1 MMRPDDAAFV
11 LSVFAMEAWDTV
23 ATIEAS
29 LAELGGPTAP
39 AVEDVA
45 PLRIVAH
52 RLKGAA
58 GLHGFAR
65 VAAQA
70 GEMETVLEA
79 APWPGPGER
88 VRAVGQLAARLGWIK
103 EALDAIA
110 ATGQEPAEDPVTP
123 EPATAAEVYGE
134 GDIVL
139 VPLPLAAAAER
150 QAPGT
155 AGAEALPVPAAPG
168 RAIPA
173 VSGASV
179 GEVQRFLADNPDIAE
194 FFGVEAAEHIE
205 TMTQSLLALERA
217 GNEADPENL
226 GALFRAVHT
235 LKGAAY
241 TVGCRPVGD
250 LAHRVEDALVGVRE
264 GSLPLTPALVQEVFE
279 AADAFRLMLGLTE
292 RPAES
297 GPAAPTAT
305 PAAAPATAARSARA
319 TIRISLDRL
328 DSLTNVVG
336 ELVVARNRL
345 ERRLSEFERLG
356 QQHSFNRLRLT
367 ETVRDF
373 ESKHS
378 DPRLT
383 GTAPPPP
390 EPVRDGVSVRE
401 LFDELEFD
409 RYDDFNL
416 LSRRMGEISAD
427 VSEVHG
433 QLASL
438 IRSVREDGARIQRL
452 IGELRGTITRARMV
466 PIGGLFKRLA
476 RQIREAARA
485 AGKSIAL
492 EIDGESVE
500 IDNAIIDEVADPLMH
515 LIQNAIAH
523 GLETPDV
530 RQARGKSSEG
540 TVRLG
545 ASLQGGLILLTV
557 EDDGAGI
564 DVAQVKA
571 QAVAHGFLDRA
582 AAAALSPREAL
593 DLIFLP
599 GFSTATVVTEASGRG
614 VGLDVVRTNIRRLN
628 GEITVETQ
636 RGRGTRFTI
645 TAPVAVVVADALI
658 VRAAGETFAIPLS
671 AVKTMT
677 RVPLEALPTA
687 GGPLRGRPAQ
697 PSRTGGFAAD
707 DGSSLDDV
715 EVIRIDD
722 ALGLPRAESGRAVPL
737 LVLRLPGRPA
747 ALAVDELLGKE
758 EIAIKPLPAFVDNAG
773 PFAGATVSG
782 EGRVI
787 LLVDPGRLV
796 AGYQAGRVLPA
807 VPDRKSMRGTPVA
820 RRVLLVD
827 DSISVRKVVGAM
839 LERGGFS
846 VLTAGDGVE
855 ALEVLAR
862 GPVDVVVTDLE
873 MPRLNGYE
881 LVEDLHRR
889 PAMRHVPVVM
899 LTTRAGERHR
909 EVARRLGVAHYVT
922 KPVDEE
928 TFVRLIA
935 SVTGPAAA
943 GEVSEVAIGE
953 AVAR

>member
-1 MMRPDDAAFV
+1 MTRPDDAAFL

-29 LAELGGPTAP
+29 LAEVGGPTAP
-39 AVEDVA
+39 SVEDVA

-65 VAAQA
+65 VAARA
-70 GEMETVLEA
+70 GEMEVILEA

-88 VRAVGQLAARLGWIK
+88 VRAVGQLAARLSWIK
-103 EALDAIA
+103 EALDAITA
-110 ATGQEPAEDPVTP
+110 GGQEPAEDVVAP
-123 EPATAAEVYGE
+123 EPAAEGPAAAPGAPAPLGGATDV
-134 GDIVL
+134 VL

-150 QAPGT
+150 EAPDAT
-155 AGAEALPVPAAPG
+155 SVAEAPALPA

-173 VSGASV
+173 ASSAAV

-194 FFGVEAAEHIE
+194 FFGVEAAEHID

-217 GNEADPENL
+217 GSGPTAEIL
-226 GALFRAVHT
+226 GGFFRAVHT

-264 GSLPLTPALVQEVFE
+264 GSLPLTAALVQEVFE
-279 AADAFRLMLGLTE
+279 AVDAFRLMLGLTE
-292 RPAES
+292 RPAA
-297 GPAAPTAT
+297 PAPAAPVAAPTAT
-305 PAAAPATAARSARA
+305 PAPAGRPARA

-345 ERRLSEFERLG
+345 DRRLGEFERLG
-356 QQHSFNRLRLT
+356 QQHAFNRLRLT

-378 DPRLT
+378 DPRI
-383 GTAPPPP
+383 GGDHPAPA
-390 EPVRDGVSVRE
+390 EPVRDGISVRE
-401 LFDELEFD
+401 IFDELEFD

-416 LSRRMGEISAD
+416 LARRMSEISAD

-433 QLASL
+433 QLSSL
-438 IRSVREDGARIQRL
+438 IRAVREDGARIQRL

-476 RQIREAARA
+476 RQVREAARA
-485 AGKSIAL
+485 SGKAIAL
-492 EIDGESVE
+492 EIDGEAVE

-515 LIQNAIAH
+515 LIQNAISH
-523 GLETPDV
+523 GMETPDV
-530 RQARGKSSEG
+530 RRAHGKPPEG
-540 TVRLG
+540 TIRLG

-564 DVAQVKA
+564 DVGHVKA
-571 QAVAHGFLDRA
+571 QAVAQGFLDRA
-582 AAAALSPREAL
+582 AAAALPAREAL

-599 GFSTATVVTEASGRG
+599 GLSTAGVVTEASGRG

-645 TAPVAVVVADALI
+645 TAPVAVVVADALM
-658 VRAAGETFAIPLS
+658 VRAGGESLAIPLN
-671 AVKTMT
+671 VVQTMT
-677 RVPLEALPTA
+677 RVAA
-687 GGPLRGRPAQ
+687 GVAEGSAGPA
-697 PSRTGGFAAD
+697 
-707 DGSSLDDV
+707 LDDV
-715 EVIRIDD
+715 EVIRVDD
-722 ALGLPRAESGRAVPL
+722 ALGLPRVEGGRAVPL
-737 LVLRLPGRPA
+737 LVLRLPGRPVA
-747 ALAVDELLGKE
+747 IAVDELLGKE
-758 EIAIKPLPAFVDNAG
+758 EIAIKPLPAFLEGAG

-796 AGYQAGRVLPA
+796 AGYRAGRLLPA
-807 VPDRKSMRGTPVA
+807 RPDRKAAQAGLPVA

-839 LERGGFS
+839 LERGGFA
-846 VLTAGDGVE
+846 VVTAGDGVE
-855 ALEVLAR
+855 ALDALAR

-881 LVEDLHRR
+881 LVEDLRRR
-889 PAMRHVPVVM
+889 PALRHVPVVM

-935 SVTGPAAA
+935 SVTGSATA
-943 GEVSEVAIGE
+943 GEPSEVALGE